1 MPSVF
6 NNMQIW
12 SFTPANRWQGQT
24 SQQMDS
30 PNPTFKGGVARL
42 NFKSTFPNVSMHPST
57 RDGGADLE
65 KPAFHSSVFYGEREA
80 IRADTGARSPGILWT
95 LEVWGRRVK
104 KKNARRTS
112 FDLPIFLTKSNLKRR
127 FQLGGK
133 KKFPLLIISTF
144 PTSTI
149 LMWCVWS
156 CNLVFVAILKSTSV
170 NVAEAAQQENFPISL
185 NWSENEALFTV
196 LLRCQWPW
204 DGRRFAMNP
213 RTTLLP
219 YNKFASYS
227 TKWAQIAP
235 RSVHTKAGSDSTPIF
250 GIYTRECMLAK

>member
-1 MPSVF
+1 
-6 NNMQIW
+6 MQ
-12 SFTPANRWQGQT
+12 
-24 SQQMDS
+24 
-30 PNPTFKGGVARL
+30 GGVARL

-156 CNLVFVAILKSTSV
+156 CNLVWNRPPWTSQKLHSRKTFPFHWIGLKTRLYLLFFFDASDHEM
-170 NVAEAAQQENFPISL
+170 AEGLPWTRVRLCCHTTN
-185 NWSENEALFTV
+185 
-196 LLRCQWPW
+196 LLRTPPN
-204 DGRRFAMNP
+204 GP
-213 RTTLLP
+213 RLHHDQFIQRLEVIQLP
-219 YNKFASYS
+219 FSAFTHENA
-227 TKWAQIAP
+227 
-235 RSVHTKAGSDSTPIF
+235 
-250 GIYTRECMLAK
+250 C